1 MHKRQWCFPNPQA
14 DVSRQHADLSSSERH
29 GSSSGA
35 LDNSRTQT
43 AVAASQTTECG
54 FLSWSTMKSLM
65 GRIML
70 DMLTLRVTLFAHSHY
85 KSNWHSMYS
94 LASNVRHVRWDR
106 VPGFALMHQSG
117 IWFEIFIR
125 NSTLNIAG
133 AVSDSV
139 DTPCNQMIN
148 GSGYL
153 PQAIKKY
160 LDGDQISWL
169 WKALLRD
176 EGFGQIPHKIRAS
189 MSAEFFVTR
198 ARIQLHSR
206 TFYTKLLQYIHQNP
220 LGLTAYSQAVI
231 FEHIWHIMFGE
242 EPYLQG
248 LTIPGCDLYKCELQK
263 TDSDGLLFENH
274 VQ

>member
-1 MHKRQWCFPNPQA
+1 MKRHIAVPFMVYHEVTDGQDNA
-14 DVSRQHADLSSSERH
+14 GHANIEGAYEA
-29 GSSSGA
+29 GSY
-35 LDNSRTQT
+35 
-43 AVAASQTTECG
+43 
-54 FLSWSTMKSLM
+54 
-65 GRIML
+65 
-70 DMLTLRVTLFAHSHY
+70 LTFIAEYYDCLPEVTLFAHSHY